1 MLKNYFP
8 LIFVFFFLN
17 NIYSQTTTIPDPNF
31 EQALIDLGIDS
42 DGVVNGGVATDD
54 ISGITSLNVYNKNIS
69 NLTGIQDFIS
79 LTYLNCNS
87 NQLTSLDIS
96 QNTNLTDLICNYN
109 QLTSLDVSNN
119 TALTFL
125 SLTGNQLTSID
136 VTQNTL
142 LTAFAPSGN
151 QLTSIDI
158 SQNTALELF
167 QCSVNQLSTL
177 DVSNNTALVKL
188 YCSYNQLSNFD
199 VSNNTLLTDL
209 ACQYNPLLT
218 TLDLSNNLALEYLN
232 CSSNPLLPTLD
243 ITNNTNLIEL
253 SCNND
258 PLLTTL
264 DLSNNIALEQF
275 YGPETPFT
283 SLDFS
288 NNTALTEL
296 NCSYNP
302 LLTSLNVK
310 NGFNS
315 SITSFDARNNFLL
328 ECIQVDDETAA
339 NAGEAP
345 YTNWIKYATTLYS
358 EDCQAALTVDDELLA
373 RGISLYPNPVT
384 NNLTI
389 DSEIPLTKV
398 EVYSK
403 LGKMVKEINSD
414 FNSISTDNL
423 SNGVYIFKIYSE
435 NGITSKKLIKN

>member
-1 MLKNYFP
+1 MKTKLLFLVL
-8 LIFVFFFLN
+8 LI
-17 NIYSQTTTIPDPNF
+17 NINVIFCQTTYVPDNNF
-31 EQALIDLGIDS
+31 EQALITIGIDTDNTINQS
-42 DGVVNGGVATDD
+42 VATAD
-54 ISGITSLNVYNKNIS
+54 ISGVTSLNLFNKDIS
-69 NLTGIQDFIS
+69 DLTGIQDFIS
-79 LTYLNCNS
+79 LTYLNCNL

-96 QNTNLTDLICNYN
+96 QNTNLTYLSCFNN
-109 QLTSLDVSNN
+109 QLTNIDVSNN
-119 TALTFL
+119 TALTYL

-142 LTAFAPSGN
+142 LTVFGPSGN

-167 QCSVNQLSTL
+167 QCSGNQISSL
-177 DVSNNTALVKL
+177 DVSNNTALVEL
-188 YCSYNQLSNFD
+188 YCSINQLSNLD

-218 TLDLSNNLALEYLN
+218 TLDLSNNLALEGLN
-232 CSSNPLLPTLD
+232 CSSNPLLSTLD

-253 SCNND
+253 SCNNN

-264 DLSNNIALEQF
+264 DLSNNIALEKF

-296 NCSYNP
+296 NCSYNL

-315 SITSFDARNNFLL
+315 SITSFDARTTYLL

-339 NAGEAP
+339 NEGEAP
-345 YTNWIKYATTLYS
+345 YTNWIKDTATFYS
-358 EDCQAALTVDDELLA
+358 EDCASLSLEDESLA
-373 RGISLYPNPVT
+373 QSLSFYPNPVHDF
-384 NNLTI
+384 LTI
-389 DSEIPLTKV
+389 ESNIPLTKV
-398 EVYSK
+398 EIYSI
-403 LGKMVKEINSD
+403 LGNKVKDINSN
-414 FNSISTDNL
+414 FNSIPMDALSTGIYIVRIQ
-423 SNGVYIFKIYSE
+423 SKNGYVI
-435 NGITSKKLIKN
+435 KKLIKE

>member
-1 MLKNYFP
+1 MLKNYFT
-8 LIFVFFFLN
+8 LAFIFFFFV
-17 NIYSQTTTIPDPNF
+17 NIYSQNTAIPDANF
-31 EQALIDLGIDS
+31 ELALRDLGLDNDGIDGS
-42 DGVVNGGVATDD
+42 VLTAD
-54 ISGITSLNVYNKNIS
+54 ISGVTSLNVYNKDIS

-109 QLTSLDVSNN
+109 QLTNIDVSNN

-142 LTAFAPSGN
+142 LTVFGPSGN

-167 QCSVNQLSTL
+167 QCALNQLSTL

-188 YCSYNQLSNFD
+188 YCSYNQFSNID
-199 VSNNTLLTDL
+199 VSSNTLLTDL

-232 CSSNPLLPTLD
+232 CSSNPLLSTLD
-243 ITNNTNLIEL
+243 ITNNTELIEL

-288 NNTALTEL
+288 NNTVLTEL

-358 EDCQAALTVDDELLA
+358 EDCASLSLEDESLA
-373 RGISLYPNPVT
+373 QGLSFYPNPVHDF
-384 NNLTI
+384 LTI
-389 DSEIPLTKV
+389 DSTIPLIRV
-398 EVYSK
+398 EVFSL
-403 LGKMVKEINSD
+403 LGQKVKDINSD
-414 FNSISTDNL
+414 FNSINVRNL
-423 SNGVYIFKIYSE
+423 SKGIYIVKLQSKNGF
-435 NGITSKKLIKN
+435 TSKKLIKK